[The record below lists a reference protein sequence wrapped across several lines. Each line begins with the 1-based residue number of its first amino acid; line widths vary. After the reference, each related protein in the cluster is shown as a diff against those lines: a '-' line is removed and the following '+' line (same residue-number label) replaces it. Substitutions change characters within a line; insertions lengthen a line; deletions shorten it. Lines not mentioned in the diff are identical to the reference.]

1 MFQDNPLLAQLKQQL
16 HSQTPRVEGV
26 VKGTEKGFGFLEVDG
41 QKSYFIPPPYM
52 KKVMHGDRIIAT
64 LHTEK
69 EREIAE
75 PETLV
80 EPFLSRFVGRVQK
93 RDDRLSIVPDHPL
106 LKDAIPC
113 RPVRELT
120 HNFQAGDWAV
130 AEMRRHP
137 LKGDRGFNADLTHF
151 ITEGEDHFA
160 PWWVTLARHN
170 LEKEAPEM
178 QALSEPDAALVRE
191 DLTALEFVTI
201 DSASTE
207 DMDDALY
214 VTDNGDGSL
223 QLTIAIA
230 DPTAYVEQG
239 SKLDD
244 IARVRAFTNYLPGFN
259 IPMLP
264 RDLSDNLC
272 SLCPNERRQVLA
284 CRVTIAADGALG
296 DDIQFFAA
304 EIESKAKLV
313 YDEVSDWLDGIA
325 GWQPPSDAIAQQ
337 ITLLKRVC
345 DARNAWRHQHAL
357 VFKDRPDYRFVLGE
371 KGDVLEIVTEQR
383 RSANRIVEECM
394 IAANVCAAIVLR
406 DRLGFGVYNVHT
418 GFDPALVEQAVTVL
432 QANGVEAEA
441 EKLLTLDGF
450 CELRRHL
457 DAQPTQFLDSRIR
470 RFQTFAEISTTP
482 GPHFGLGLEA
492 YATWTS
498 PIRKYGDM
506 VNHRLLKAIINQQP
520 AEKPQD
526 DVTVQL
532 AERRR
537 LNRMAE
543 RDVGDWL
550 YARFLQDKAGTDTR
564 FNAEI
569 IDVTRGGLRV
579 RLLDNGA
586 VAFIPAPFIHAV
598 RDEMQCS
605 QETGTVQIKGE
616 VVYRQSDTLQVTIA
630 EVRMETRSVI
640 ARPQRLSAGFTQQ
653 WQHRQRSQRSHHQ
666 IDGGRQQR
674 TAQRDRLRSDVLGEA
689 AEDRHPEA
697 VDQRKPQRTN
707 ALREQLRNHQH
718 GRHRTERGQPDQ
730 HRDDQQQHRRM
741 RHRAQPPK
749 RRQGHDQNRDPRP
762 ADQRQTAVTIAP
774 VPDQQTAAEGD
785 EPRQ

>member
-41 QKSYFIPPPYM
+41 QKSYFIPPPHM
-52 KKVMHGDRIIAT
+52 KKVMHGDRIVAT

-75 PETLV
+75 PDSLV
-80 EPFLSRFVGRVQK
+80 EPFLTRFVGRVQK
-93 RDDRLSIVPDHPL
+93 KDDRLSIVPDHPL
-106 LKDAIPC
+106 LKDAIQC
-113 RPVRELT
+113 RPARGLS
-120 HNFQAGDWAV
+120 HDFQAGDWAV

-137 LKGDRGFNADLTHF
+137 LKGDRTFYAELTQYITHAD
-151 ITEGEDHFA
+151 DHFV

-178 QALSEPDAALVRE
+178 AATHAPSDALPRE
-191 DLTALEFVTI
+191 DLTALNFVTI

-207 DMDDALY
+207 DMDDALL
-214 VTDNGDGSL
+214 VQENADGTL

-230 DPTAYVEQG
+230 DPTAFVDEG
-239 SKLDD
+239 SALDD

-272 SLCPNERRQVLA
+272 SLRANERRPVLA
-284 CRVTIAADGALG
+284 CRVTLAADGALG
-296 DDIQFFAA
+296 DDIHFFAA

-313 YDEVSDWLDGIA
+313 YDEVSDWLEGI
-325 GWQPPSDAIAQQ
+325 GDWQPPSDAIAQQ
-337 ITLLKRVC
+337 ITLLQRVC
-345 DARNAWRHQHAL
+345 AARSAWRHQHAL

-371 KGDVLEIVTEQR
+371 QGEVLDIITEQR
-383 RSANRIVEECM
+383 RIANRIVEECM

-406 DRLGFGVYNVHT
+406 DRLGFGIYNVHN

-432 QANGVEAEA
+432 QANGVEADA
-441 EKLLTLDGF
+441 GKLLTLDGF

-470 RFQTFAEISTTP
+470 RFQTFAEISTEP

-506 VNHRLLKAIINQQP
+506 VNHRLLKAVISGQP

-526 DVTVQL
+526 AMTLQL

-537 LNRMAE
+537 ANRMAE

-598 RDEMQCS
+598 RDELVCS
-605 QETGTVQIKGE
+605 QDTGSVQVKGE
-616 VVYRQSDTLQVTIA
+616 VVYRQSDTLQVNIA
-630 EVRMETRSVI
+630 EVRMETRNVI
-640 ARPQRLSAGFTQQ
+640 AKP
-653 WQHRQRSQRSHHQ
+653 
-666 IDGGRQQR
+666 
-674 TAQRDRLRSDVLGEA
+674 A
-689 AEDRHPEA
+689 A
-697 VDQRKPQRTN
+697 
-707 ALREQLRNHQH
+707 
-718 GRHRTERGQPDQ
+718 
-730 HRDDQQQHRRM
+730 
-741 RHRAQPPK
+741 
-749 RRQGHDQNRDPRP
+749 
-762 ADQRQTAVTIAP
+762 
-774 VPDQQTAAEGD
+774 
-785 EPRQ
+785 

>member
-52 KKVMHGDRIIAT
+52 KKVMHGDRVSAT

-75 PETLV
+75 PETLI

-106 LKDAIPC
+106 LKDAIQC
-113 RPVRELT
+113 RPVRGLN

-130 AEMRRHP
+130 AEMCRHP
-137 LKGDRGFNADLTHF
+137 LKGDRGFNADLTQF
-151 ITEGEDHFA
+151 ITDGEDHLA

-178 QALSEPDAALVRE
+178 IAISEPDASLPRE
-191 DLTALEFVTI
+191 DLTALNFVTI

-207 DMDDALY
+207 DMDDALF
-214 VTDNGDGSL
+214 VQDNGDGSL

-239 SKLDD
+239 SPLDE
-244 IARVRAFTNYLPGFN
+244 IARKRAFTNYLPGFN

-272 SLCPNERRQVLA
+272 SLRPNQRRPVLA
-284 CRVTIAADGALG
+284 CRVTIGADGALA
-296 DDIQFFAA
+296 DDIRFFAA

-313 YDEVSDWLDGIA
+313 YDEVSDWLEGIA
-325 GWQPPSDAIAQQ
+325 GWQPPSDDIAQQ

-345 DARNAWRHQHAL
+345 DVRNSWRHQHAL

-371 KGDVLEIVTEQR
+371 KGEVLEIVTEQR
-383 RSANRIVEECM
+383 RTANRIVEECM
-394 IAANVCAAIVLR
+394 IASNVCAAIVLR
-406 DRLGFGVYNVHT
+406 DRLGFGIYNVHT
-418 GFDPALVEQAVTVL
+418 GFDPLLVEQAVTVL
-432 QANGVEAEA
+432 QANGVEADA
-441 EKLLTLDGF
+441 EKLLTLEGF

-457 DAQPTQFLDSRIR
+457 DSQPTQFLDSRIR
-470 RFQTFAEISTTP
+470 RSQTYAEISTTP
-482 GPHFGLGLEA
+482 GPHYGLGLEA

-506 VNHRLLKAIINQQP
+506 VNHRLLKAIIAGQS

-526 DVTVQL
+526 EVTVQL

-550 YARFLQDKAGTDTR
+550 YARYLKDKAGTDER

-598 RDEMQCS
+598 RDEMVCS
-605 QETGTVQIKGE
+605 QETGSVQIKGE
-616 VVYRQSDTLQVTIA
+616 VVYRQGDNLQVTIA

-640 ARPQRLSAGFTQQ
+640 ARP
-653 WQHRQRSQRSHHQ
+653 
-666 IDGGRQQR
+666 
-674 TAQRDRLRSDVLGEA
+674 A
-689 AEDRHPEA
+689 A
-697 VDQRKPQRTN
+697 
-707 ALREQLRNHQH
+707 
-718 GRHRTERGQPDQ
+718 
-730 HRDDQQQHRRM
+730 
-741 RHRAQPPK
+741 
-749 RRQGHDQNRDPRP
+749 
-762 ADQRQTAVTIAP
+762 
-774 VPDQQTAAEGD
+774 
-785 EPRQ
+785 